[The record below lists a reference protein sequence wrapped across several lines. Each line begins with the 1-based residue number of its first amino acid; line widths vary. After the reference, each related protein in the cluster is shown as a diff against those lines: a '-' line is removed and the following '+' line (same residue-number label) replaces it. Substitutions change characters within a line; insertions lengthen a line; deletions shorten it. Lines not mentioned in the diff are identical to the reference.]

1 MKAAELI
8 VPIPELEDGS
18 PDWRVV
24 QQVEIILFPFLQK
37 MTNDQVWWDMED
49 VVARFESED
58 KYPVDLAVEDR
69 STAARKTNFSKLP
82 EIGERISPGFAF
94 LPPRFM
100 AGSEMLLAANHG
112 NKYSIAIEVNTRLPF
127 LPLPARF
134 TPGGQFTP
142 CRSRSVGGVQGGHR
156 RQLGQLQVP
165 KMSLNIFQVR

>member
-1 MKAAELI
+1 
-8 VPIPELEDGS
+8 
-18 PDWRVV
+18 
-24 QQVEIILFPFLQK
+24 

-127 LPLPARF
+127 LPLPAPIHPRWPVHPLSI
-134 TPGGQFTP
+134 TICGRSSRRPSPTIGATTGTKDELNYISGQ
-142 CRSRSVGGVQGGHR
+142 VG
-156 RQLGQLQVP
+156 
-165 KMSLNIFQVR
+165 

>member
-1 MKAAELI
+1 
-8 VPIPELEDGS
+8 
-18 PDWRVV
+18 
-24 QQVEIILFPFLQK
+24 

-127 LPLPARF
+127 LPFASPDS
-134 TPGGQFTP
+134 P
-142 CRSRSVGGVQGGHR
+142 
-156 RQLGQLQVP
+156 QVASSP
-165 KMSLNIFQVR
+165 LVDHDLWEEFKEAIADNWGNYRYQR